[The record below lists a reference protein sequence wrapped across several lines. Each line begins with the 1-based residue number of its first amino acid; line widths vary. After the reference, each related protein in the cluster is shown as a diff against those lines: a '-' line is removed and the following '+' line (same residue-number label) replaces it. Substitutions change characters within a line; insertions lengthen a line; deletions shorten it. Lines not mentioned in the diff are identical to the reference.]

1 MEGSIIPIIVVICY
15 MVGEIFKAIFK
26 EKEELYKLI
35 PILVS
40 FLGGLLGIVV
50 YLSNKEMI
58 FNVTNV
64 YEAMLIGITSGASAT
79 TTNQIIKQMFKKEI

>member
-79 TTNQIIKQMFKKEI
+79 TTNQIIKQMFNK

>member
-15 MVGEIFKAIFK
+15 MVGEVFKAIFK

-79 TTNQIIKQMFKKEI
+79 TTNQIIKQMFNK

>member
-15 MVGEIFKAIFK
+15 MVGEIFKVIFK
-26 EKEELYKLI
+26 KKEELYKLI

-58 FNVTNV
+58 FNVANV

>member
-15 MVGEIFKAIFK
+15 MVGEIFKVIFK
-26 EKEELYKLI
+26 KKEELYKLI
-35 PILVS
+35 PILVI